1 MKSYEIW
8 WVSLDPTI
16 GAEIKKR
23 RPCLIIS
30 PNELNYLNTRI
41 IAPITSKGFEVPYR
55 VDFTLLDKKAR
66 ILCDQIRC
74 VSTERFVEKITN
86 LDAKNTVKVKQILKT
101 MFA

>member
-30 PNELNYLNTRI
+30 PNELNYLNQE
-41 IAPITSKGFEVPYR
+41 S
-55 VDFTLLDKKAR
+55 
-66 ILCDQIRC
+66 
-74 VSTERFVEKITN
+74 
-86 LDAKNTVKVKQILKT
+86 
-101 MFA
+101 

>member
-8 WVSLDPTI
+8 WVSLDPKI
-16 GAEIKKR
+16 GDEIEKR
-23 RPCLIIS
+23 KPCLIIS

-41 IAPITSKGFEVPYR
+41 IAPITSKGFEAPYR

-86 LDAKNTVKVKQILKT
+86 LDAKNTAKVKQILKT

>member
-41 IAPITSKGFEVPYR
+41 IAPITSKGFEAPYR
-55 VDFTLLDKKAR
+55 ADFTLLDKKAK

-86 LDAKNTVKVKQILKT
+86 LDAKNTAKVKQILKT

>member
-41 IAPITSKGFEVPYR
+41 IAPITSKGFEAPYR

-86 LDAKNTVKVKQILKT
+86 LDAKNTAKVKQILET

>member
-16 GAEIKKR
+16 GAEIKKH

-41 IAPITSKGFEVPYR
+41 IAPITSKGFEAPYR

-86 LDAKNTVKVKQILKT
+86 LDAKNTAKVKQILKT

>member
-41 IAPITSKGFEVPYR
+41 IAPITSKGFEAPYR

-74 VSTERFVEKITN
+74 VSTERFVEKISN
-86 LDAKNTVKVKQILKT
+86 LDAKNTAKVKQILKT

>member
-1 MKSYEIW
+1 MKNYEIW

-41 IAPITSKGFEVPYR
+41 IAPITSKGFEAPYR

-86 LDAKNTVKVKQILKT
+86 LDAKNTAKVKQILKT

>member
-41 IAPITSKGFEVPYR
+41 IAPITSKGFEAPYR

-86 LDAKNTVKVKQILKT
+86 LDAKNTAKVKQMLKT

>member
-8 WVSLDPTI
+8 WVSLNSTI

-41 IAPITSKGFEVPYR
+41 IALITSKGFEAPYR
-55 VDFTLLDKKAR
+55 VDFTLLNKKSR

-74 VSTERFVEKITN
+74 VGTEIFVEKITD
-86 LDAKNTVKVKQILKT
+86 LDTKNTIKVKQILKI

>member
-41 IAPITSKGFEVPYR
+41 IAPITSKGFEATYR

-66 ILCDQIRC
+66 ILCDQIIC
-74 VSTERFVEKITN
+74 VSTERFVEKIAD
-86 LDAKNTVKVKQILKT
+86 LDVKNISKVKQILKT

>member
-41 IAPITSKGFEVPYR
+41 IAPITSKGFEAPYR
-55 VDFTLLDKKAR
+55 VDFTLLDKKAK

-86 LDAKNTVKVKQILKT
+86 LDAKNTAKVKQILKT

>member
-41 IAPITSKGFEVPYR
+41 TAPITSKGFEAPYR
-55 VDFTLLDKKAR
+55 VDLKKKKKKAR

-74 VSTERFVEKITN
+74 VSTERIVEKIAN
-86 LDAKNTVKVKQILKT
+86 LDAKNTAKVKQILKT

>member
-41 IAPITSKGFEVPYR
+41 IAPITSKGFEAPYR

-86 LDAKNTVKVKQILKT
+86 LDAKNTGKVQQILQT

>member
-41 IAPITSKGFEVPYR
+41 IAPITSKGFEAPYR

-66 ILCDQIRC
+66 ILCNQIRC

-86 LDAKNTVKVKQILKT
+86 LDSKNTAKVKQILKT
-101 MFA
+101 MFS

>member
-41 IAPITSKGFEVPYR
+41 IAPITSKGFEAPYR

-74 VSTERFVEKITN
+74 VSTERFVEKISN
-86 LDAKNTVKVKQILKT
+86 LDTKNTAKVKQILKT

>member
-41 IAPITSKGFEVPYR
+41 IAPITSKGFEAPYR